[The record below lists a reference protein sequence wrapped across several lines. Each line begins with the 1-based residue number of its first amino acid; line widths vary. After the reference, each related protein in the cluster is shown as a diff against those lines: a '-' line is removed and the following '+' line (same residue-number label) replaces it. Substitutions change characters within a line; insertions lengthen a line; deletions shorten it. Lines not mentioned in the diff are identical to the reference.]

1 MKTPALHQAIRLYKY
16 PSEMEWLT
24 FPESELPDGVTDLLR
39 LCASGKKLNE
49 FSARMKI
56 KELLLKK
63 VMMHFIEEVLLTTT
77 NPPHKYLGLNHN
89 NNTAE
94 RKLNYQLLMKIYH
107 PDKNPSEDAADKASK
122 ITNAYQTLNKQALKL
137 TSQQRSRD
145 TTDPRTP
152 PNSFYKAT
160 LQAEKSLSQTKNTF
174 YVMASLALVS
184 LLSLT
189 AYFIQTTKPELIVQN
204 NNPTLPAINAKPQ
217 SLQNEFLHE
226 KSSEKAQQNQAQ
238 PLLASTTYI
247 YDLEPHLEK
256 LLHQLEESYELGK
269 VENIEPILSN
279 TPDISGQSAEQI
291 TAKLTSL
298 FEITQE
304 RKMLLYDFSW
314 KKVANTIQGEGK
326 FLSRYQFTNENQ
338 WLTREGIAV
347 IHVKN
352 KNNLLKI
359 ISLELNNSTV
369 EQ

>member
-24 FPESELPDGVTDLLR
+24 FPESELPEGVTDLLR
-39 LCASGKKLNE
+39 LCASQKKLND
-49 FSARMKI
+49 FATRIKI
-56 KELLLKK
+56 KESLLKK
-63 VMMHFIEEVLLTTT
+63 VMMHFIEEALLTTT
-77 NPPHKYLGLNHN
+77 NPAYKYLGLNHN
-89 NNTAE
+89 NNAAE

-107 PDKNPSEDAADKASK
+107 PDKNPSESAADKASK
-122 ITNAYQTLNKQALKL
+122 ITNAYQALKKQSTQL
-137 TSQQRSRD
+137 SSQQNTRD
-145 TTDPRTP
+145 RTDPRTP

-174 YVMASLALVS
+174 YAMASLALVS
-184 LLSLT
+184 LLTLT
-189 AYFIQTTKPELIVQN
+189 AYFVQSSKPELIVQN
-204 NNPTLPAINAKPQ
+204 TPATPTINTQSQ
-217 SLQNEFLHE
+217 SLKNNKLQ
-226 KSSEKAQQNQAQ
+226 SEQTNQAQ
-238 PLLASTTYI
+238 PLLASTSNL
-247 YDLEPHLEK
+247 YDLEPHLET

-279 TPDISGQSAEQI
+279 TPEISGQSAEQI
-291 TAKLTSL
+291 TAKLKSL

-338 WLTREGIAV
+338 WLTREGIAI
-347 IHVKN
+347 IHAKN
-352 KNNLLKI
+352 KNKSLKI
-359 ISLELNNSTV
+359 ISLELNNSTI